1 MRFILIVAVSLMF
14 GVAIGGAVSVGVA
27 DAQQKPKCAD
37 CY

>member
-1 MRFILIVAVSLMF
+1 MRFVITIAAALTFAVAM
-14 GVAIGGAVSVGVA
+14 GAVGTLGVA